1 MNQYEI
7 KSIANQ
13 IIGDGNI
20 LENLY
25 FVSYGPI
32 YYQICPE
39 IPELNKEVVIS
50 GFNIETDTYYFGPY
64 SSYEE
69 AENKFDSIQLNE
81 DNGVGYVCIEDR
93 SIEKIKKE
101 MIIVKYDCDP

>member
-13 IIGDGNI
+13 VVGDGNV

-25 FVSYGPI
+25 FVTYGPV
-32 YYQICPE
+32 YYQICLE
-39 IPELNKEVVIS
+39 NPELSKEVIIP
-50 GFNIETDTYYFGPY
+50 GFNVETDTYYFGPY
-64 SSYEE
+64 NNYEE
-69 AENKFDSIQLNE
+69 AESKFNSTQLDE
-81 DNGVGYVCIEDR
+81 IVGIGYVYIEDR

-101 MIIVKYDCDP
+101 MILVKYECN

>member
-7 KSIANQ
+7 KSLANQ

-25 FVSYGPI
+25 FVIYGPI
-32 YYQICPE
+32 YYQICLKNS
-39 IPELNKEVVIS
+39 ELNKEVIIP

-64 SSYEE
+64 NNYEE
-69 AENKFDSIQLNE
+69 A
-81 DNGVGYVCIEDR
+81 
-93 SIEKIKKE
+93 
-101 MIIVKYDCDP
+101 